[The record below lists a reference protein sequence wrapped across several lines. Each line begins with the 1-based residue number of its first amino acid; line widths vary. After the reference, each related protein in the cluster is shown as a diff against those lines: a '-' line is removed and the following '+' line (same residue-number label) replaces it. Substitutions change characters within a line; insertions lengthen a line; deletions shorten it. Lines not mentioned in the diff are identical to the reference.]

1 MKADVVEYKF
11 KFMRELLK
19 KFHEE
24 IVGFTL
30 SPESLRIYLRSYDPK
45 LVKQIEKHMKKYRG
59 NFEIV
64 IVTEKDKPMIY
75 HL

>member
-1 MKADVVEYKF
+1 MEAKEIEYKF
-11 KFMRELLK
+11 KFMRELLE

-24 IVGFTL
+24 IVGFTP

-64 IVTEKDKPMIY
+64 TVTEKDKPIIY